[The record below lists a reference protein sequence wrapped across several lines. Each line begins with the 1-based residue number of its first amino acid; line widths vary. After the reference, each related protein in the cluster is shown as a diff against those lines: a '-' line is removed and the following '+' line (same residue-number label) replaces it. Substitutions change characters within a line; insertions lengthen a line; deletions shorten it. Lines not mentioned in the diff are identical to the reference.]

1 MYVLCMLRQPF
12 VAVVCTCTRPTHWN
26 SSARNRTIRIL
37 PLACQPTWYLHY
49 TRSHRSLR
57 LISLRRLRLVGLAV
71 TTMPL
76 LPVPDDLEA
85 TDDLTNAEETKD
97 LSGDDTGAPVLCA
110 RCAADLRE
118 DGVGVHAVG
127 QLVRVAEGV
136 ERGLEVALDGL
147 DGAVA
152 GVRNAEWRDLTWAWA
167 WAYGGAMLRCWTI
180 SLPTS
185 RPTRP

>member
-1 MYVLCMLRQPF
+1 MDGGD
-12 VAVVCTCTRPTHWN
+12 
-26 SSARNRTIRIL
+26 
-37 PLACQPTWYLHY
+37 
-49 TRSHRSLR
+49 
-57 LISLRRLRLVGLAV
+57 LRLVGLAV

-76 LPVPDDLEA
+76 LPVPNDLEA
-85 TDDLTNAEETKD
+85 TDDLTNAEETKN

-127 QLVRVAEGV
+127 QLAGVAEGV

-152 GVRNAEWRDLTWAWA
+152 GVRNAKWRDV
-167 WAYGGAMLRCWTI
+167 M
-180 SLPTS
+180 
-185 RPTRP
+185 